1 VVNEQP
7 TPSDRATRASVR
19 RQVAFVGHQLVEYG
33 LAIALLIVAAEQ
45 RGSVGLVLAVVGG
58 LLGALALTT
67 KSRLGVFRFLP
78 LPVHHA
84 LDVVLALLCASS
96 PAWALGVL
104 HLPGSIAAEIMA
116 ALLLWMERLT
126 SYRDRPRRP
135 PAPARAAT
143 GTSLV
148 GNGTVTHQVIHR
160 SARQL
165 GTATGVTRRLMRERA
180 KRRGDS

>member
-1 VVNEQP
+1 VSEQP
-7 TPSDRATRASVR
+7 SPADRATRAAAR
-19 RQVAFVGHQLVEYG
+19 RRVAFVGHQLVEYG
-33 LAIALLIVAAEQ
+33 LAVALLIVAAEQ

-67 KSRLGVFRFLP
+67 KSRLGAFHFLP

-96 PAWALGVL
+96 PAWALGVI

-126 SYRDRPRRP
+126 SYHDRPRRP
-135 PAPARAAT
+135 PAPARAETAASPVEL
-143 GTSLV
+143 G
-148 GNGTVTHQVIHR
+148 GAAHQVIHR

-180 KRRGDS
+180 KRRGGS